1 MELYNQVIESVV
13 HPTAAWATDLAAAH
27 VQQRLGET
35 ATPDDWCDSLL
46 NPKNRIDSLA
56 PYPAASWRV
65 DGCSGLGTQFYAIPT
80 FLRKLPPM
88 RMDVF
93 IPENQSPRIREQLD
107 LAVAF
112 HTKDGSRLSRL
123 AAPNFIVRVLE
134 RWLKTDFADH
144 DDFEHFYT
152 GIPFGSRIVF
162 ENLSLDVRQ
171 VRVMMGLNHNLERQF
186 MSLTTLTT
194 LWLPAIEMPEM
205 IDFFELQV
213 VKVLHDSVC
222 LVDIRGE
229 LFIFKAL
236 TSDAKYLYHELKTLC
251 ALEPHPNIISRPRY
265 IVQKHCKFGSKK
277 AIIGFTTHH
286 HAKGTIR
293 DVLPALRAHGQL
305 DASSQL
311 KWSIQLAGALE
322 HLRFNAATY
331 YPDLRLDN
339 MVLSND
345 DNIVMVD
352 FEQRGVWC
360 EFAAPEVNAIEYL
373 RLIATQ
379 EDFPEDLKATYLE
392 KLIAIFPEYEAL
404 QQDKYDNPKDGYNA
418 AFLALSPREQEAA
431 EVYMLGRVLWCI
443 FEGVSGPQKAAVW
456 QSYRWEPHLEFPEYE
471 RCPDALRVLIDD
483 CTKGRRAPLSQTVM
497 RRKSQMVLQGDP
509 DGEHQTAQNVIAAAS
524 TFWKSE
530 VEFATSFLDNRT
542 ALKSTG
548 EWNDNYFGRPT
559 LREVLG
565 RLKDIQEKIV
575 NGEHV

>member
-13 HPTAAWATDLAAAH
+13 HPTAAWAPDLAAQD
-27 VQQRLGET
+27 VRLRLGET
-35 ATPDDWCDSLL
+35 TRSDSWCDSLL
-46 NPKNRIDSLA
+46 NPKNRIDSLE
-56 PYPAASWRV
+56 PHLSASWRV

-80 FLRKLPPM
+80 FLSKIPPM

-93 IPENQSPRIREQLD
+93 IPEDQTPRIREQLD
-107 LAVAF
+107 LAIAF

-123 AAPNFIVRVLE
+123 AVSSFITRVLQ
-134 RWLKTDFADH
+134 RWLKTDFVDY
-144 DDFEHFYT
+144 DDFEKFYR
-152 GIPFGSRIVF
+152 GIPFGSRLVF
-162 ENLSLDVRQ
+162 ENLSLDIRE
-171 VRVMMGLNHNLERQF
+171 VRVMIGLNHNLERQL
-186 MSLTTLTT
+186 MSLSSLSK
-194 LWLPAIEMPEM
+194 LWQPSLELPEM

-222 LVDIRGE
+222 LVRFRGE

-251 ALEPHPNIISRPRY
+251 TLSPHPNIIARPRH

-277 AIIGFTTHH
+277 AIVGFTTHY

-293 DVLPALRAHGQL
+293 DILPSLQAHNRLETSTQF
-305 DASSQL
+305 
-311 KWSIQLAGALE
+311 KWSIQLACALE
-322 HLRFNAATY
+322 HLRFNTNTY

-339 MVLSND
+339 MVLSD
-345 DNIVMVD
+345 DDDIVMVD

-373 RLIATQ
+373 RLLATQ
-379 EDFPEDLKATYLE
+379 EDFPEDLKATYLA
-392 KLIAIFPEYEAL
+392 KLIAIVPEYEEL
-404 QQDKYDNPKDGYNA
+404 QQEKYTNPKNGYNP

-456 QSYRWEPHLEFPEYE
+456 QSYRWEPHLEFPEYQ
-471 RCPDALRVLIDD
+471 RCPASIRSLIDD
-483 CTKGRRAPLSQTVM
+483 CTKGRRVPLSRTVM
-497 RRKSQMVLQGDP
+497 RRKSRMVLQGELN
-509 DGEHQTAQNVIAAAS
+509 GEHQTPQNVIAAAS

-530 VEFATSFLDNRT
+530 IEFSTNLLDNRT
-542 ALKSTG
+542 ALRRKG
-548 EWNDNYFGRPT
+548 EWNDNFFGRPS

-565 RLKDIQEKIV
+565 RLKEIQGRVSVGKSI
-575 NGEHV
+575 